1 MVFTTSPVQPT
12 SAADEIPSAITIDES
27 CMFSVVSDRDQDR
40 GDTDLELSN
49 QRRLKQPCFRG
60 SNSKADA

>member
-27 CMFSVVSDRDQDR
+27 CMFSVIN
-40 GDTDLELSN
+40 DTVGIKIAEI
-49 QRRLKQPCFRG
+49 QI
-60 SNSKADA
+60 